1 MAIQP
6 TIAGYSG
13 TLSGTPVLINPQ
25 SDRGFVS
32 EWLVVIPTGTGS
44 GVTVTIGNDVIPVPV
59 GLVVTIPGPAAQF
72 TINSPSNGYIIYAG
86 TGPQPLYALSAS
98 ATTPGGGNAPD
109 SAPYIL
115 DSATANPALANGV
128 PIGALAGTLE
138 FVRPTNS
145 PAGAVTPILLRGSDV
160 ANPPTTGGGASLPFQ
175 WESSEGVQN
184 VATIAAAF
192 TDTADPNAPLGGIVM
207 RLGQAETLAFLFQ
220 AGDVATPQGITLAGG
235 GKRAIEAVSGSSLDV
250 IAETDLNLISSNGTT
265 NLLLDPD
272 GGQMRLTDAVD
283 GEVEVFQLRHD
294 NPTATYAAKTRL
306 TYRQTDPFNNNV
318 VPVGGITGEWDTNNP
333 ASAGAG
339 RFRISTRNGPF
350 GTGNETSA
358 YIGWFDDVWAFVLDG
373 TNYGASTT
381 GLIATGAGVDV
392 AIQAIDGDIFLRPK
406 ATAGTINCTSSEVTT
421 IADGTATDSAAA
433 CGQFF
438 SDTAT
443 FQVGQSSISFAV
455 DAKFNGKPVQVTL
468 ASIPGGALAAT
479 PIAFRGVV
487 SAASCTVSI
496 IDTTTGALL
505 VGGAVTAFDVAVFIT
520 SAA

>member
-145 PAGAVTPILLRGSDV
+145 PAGTVTPILLRGSDV

-184 VATIAAAF
+184 VATIGAAF

-207 RLGQAETLAFLFQ
+207 LLGQAETLAFLFQ

-250 IAETDLNLISSNGTT
+250 IAETDLTLSAHGGATNAEFHSGGVIEFPQATQLRTPAGSGGHMVVRADNTLLLRSTNGPLRAFSEDLIS
-265 NLLLDPD
+265 
-272 GGQMRLTDAVD
+272 DATIGVGD
-283 GEVEVFQLRHD
+283 AYISLSM
-294 NPTATYAAKTRL
+294 
-306 TYRQTDPFNNNV
+306 
-318 VPVGGITGEWDTNNP
+318 VPVPSATCNGIEFF
-333 ASAGAG
+333 S
-339 RFRISTRNGPF
+339 
-350 GTGNETSA
+350 
-358 YIGWFDDVWAFVLDG
+358 
-373 TNYGASTT
+373 
-381 GLIATGAGVDV
+381 
-392 AIQAIDGDIFLRPK
+392 
-406 ATAGTINCTSSEVTT
+406 
-421 IADGTATDSAAA
+421 IADGRFPTSAAA

-438 SDTAT
+438 SDTAR
-443 FQVGQSSISFAV
+443 FQAGQSSISFAV